1 MSSSGTSFQY
11 FEYGNFVFQDAFPSM
26 AARKVGRKG
35 KKSRTEKRERI
46 KIQSN

>member
-35 KKSRTEKRERI
+35 KKAELKRE
-46 KIQSN
+46 KE